1 MKLEGL
7 PMRLVLAGAVLLAI
21 CLAAG
26 VADKAEFFRS
36 YLIAFLFWI
45 GITLGSLALLM
56 VQHLTGGRWAL
67 VIRRILE
74 AGSRTLPLM
83 AVAALPLLAGM
94 KTLYSW
100 SRPGQ
105 TDPVIL
111 AKQSYLNA
119 EFFIAR
125 MVFYFAIWFTLAY
138 FLNKWSRQ
146 EDAGEAGLPL
156 WSRLEGLSGIGLVL
170 YGFTVTFAGIDWVM
184 SLEPRW
190 YSTIYGLMLFMVGQ
204 ALTAMAFSIAILIWL
219 SDREPL
225 SQVVRPAQFQD
236 LGSFLLTFVMLWAYL
251 EFSQFLIIWGGNLS
265 EEIPWYLRRMQGVW
279 GNVGLLLVILSFF
292 FPFFLLLFRHVK
304 RRTRSLLIV
313 ALLVLMMRLVDMY
326 WMVLPAFG
334 GGKYSSHVDERGA
347 PVGHGR
353 NLVRLFHL
361 AVAAHAD
368 FAGPRSAHGRNYRA
382 GGRTW
387 INHTTLP
394 QPRRVTKRAT
404 RMRAEYLN
412 FWWPWA
418 SCW

>member
-1 MKLEGL
+1 
-7 PMRLVLAGAVLLAI
+7 MRLVVAGAVLLAI

-45 GITLGSLALLM
+45 GVTLGSLALLM

-94 KTLYSW
+94 RSVYIW

-111 AKQSYLNA
+111 AKQSYLNP

-125 MVFYFAIWFTLAY
+125 MLFYFAIWFTLEF

-156 WSRLEGLSGIGLVL
+156 WMRLEGLSGIGLVL
-170 YGFTVTFAGIDWVM
+170 YGFTVTFASVDWVM

-190 YSTIYGLMLFMVGQ
+190 YSTIYGMLFMVGQ
-204 ALTAMAFSIAILIWL
+204 ALAPMAFSITCLLWH
-219 SDREPL
+219 SESQPL
-225 SQVVRPAQFQD
+225 SQFVRHSHFQD

-251 EFSQFLIIWGGNLS
+251 EFSQFLIIWGGNLK
-265 EEIPWYLRRMQGVW
+265 EEIPWYLRRMQGTW
-279 GNVGLLLVILSFF
+279 GHVGLLLILLNFAL
-292 FPFFLLLFRHVK
+292 PFFLLLFRDAK
-304 RRTRSLLIV
+304 RRKGSLLLV
-313 ALLVLMMRLVDMY
+313 AGLVLLMR
-326 WMVLPAFG
+326 
-334 GGKYSSHVDERGA
+334 
-347 PVGHGR
+347 
-353 NLVRLFHL
+353 
-361 AVAAHAD
+361 VA
-368 FAGPRSAHGRNYRA
+368 
-382 GGRTW
+382 
-387 INHTTLP
+387 
-394 QPRRVTKRAT
+394 
-404 RMRAEYLN
+404 
-412 FWWPWA
+412 
-418 SCW
+418 